1 MKIELTEDEREKVLE
16 ALYEFFCFDC
26 DVEDYECS
34 IKGLIEKFGGKCQF
48 EEGEECQ
55 SAEE

>member
-48 EEGEECQ
+48 EE
-55 SAEE
+55 AEK